1 MGFWHVGSM
10 AECTKVRSRY
20 PLSAAAASSPEFTE
34 RANVCICTYNFNT
47 DEVQSMSAFF
57 AERALLATGWARNV
71 RFEVSDEGLLTQVL
85 SDSDAHGAEVLKG
98 PVVPGMPNLH
108 SHAFQRAMAG
118 LAEVAGNPNDSFWT
132 WRDLMYRLV
141 GKISP
146 EQLGVIARQLYIE
159 MLKGGFTSVA
169 EFHYVHQDSA
179 GQPYANPAELAL
191 QISQAASSAG
201 IGLTLLPVLYSH
213 SGFGGQAPNEGQRRF
228 IHSTESYLSLQAQ
241 LKPLLAAQPAQ
252 ALGLCF
258 HSLRAVTPQQMSEVL
273 AASDKACPVHI
284 HIAEQQKEVDDC
296 LAWSGR
302 RPLQWLYENVDVD
315 QRWCLVHA
323 THADAGEVAS
333 MARSAAVAG
342 LCLTTE
348 ANLGDGIFPAVDYI
362 AQGGRWGIG
371 SDSHVSLSV
380 VEELRWLEYGQRLR
394 DQRRNRLY
402 RIDQPMVG
410 RTLFDAALV
419 GGAQAMGQNIGAL
432 TVGQR
437 ADWLVLDGNDPY
449 LATATD
455 DGILNRWLF
464 AGGDRQIRDV
474 LVNGQWVI
482 RDGRHAGEEQSSRA
496 FAAVLRELLG

>member
-1 MGFWHVGSM
+1 
-10 AECTKVRSRY
+10 
-20 PLSAAAASSPEFTE
+20 
-34 RANVCICTYNFNT
+34 
-47 DEVQSMSAFF
+47 MSVYF
-57 AERALLATGWARNV
+57 AERALLPAGWANNV
-71 RFEVSDEGLLTQVL
+71 RFEVSAFGLLTHIQV
-85 SDSDAHGAEVLKG
+85 DTERQDAELING
-98 PVVPGMPNLH
+98 PVLPGMPNLH

-169 EFHYVHQDSA
+169 EFHYVHQDST
-179 GQPYANPAELAL
+179 GKPYANPAELAL
-191 QISQAASSAG
+191 QVSQAASSVG
-201 IGLTLLPVLYSH
+201 IGMTLLPVLYSY
-213 SGFGGQAPNEGQRRF
+213 SGFGGLAPNDGQCRF
-228 IHSTESYLSLQAQ
+228 INSTESYLNLQSC
-241 LKPLLAAQPAQ
+241 LRPILSAQPAQ

-258 HSLRAVTPQQMSEVL
+258 HSLRAVTPGQISDVM
-273 AASDKACPVHI
+273 ATSDKRCPIHI

-315 QRWCLVHA
+315 ERWCLVHA
-323 THADAGEVAS
+323 THAEADEVIS
-333 MARSAAVAG
+333 MARSGAVAG

-348 ANLGDGIFPAVDYI
+348 ANLGDGVFPAVEYI

-402 RIDQPMVG
+402 RADQPMVG
-410 RTLFDAALV
+410 RTLYDAALV
-419 GGAQAMGQNIGAL
+419 GGAQAMGQSIGAL
-432 TVGQR
+432 EVGKR
-437 ADWLVLDGNDPY
+437 ADWLVLDGDDPY
-449 LATATD
+449 LATASGD
-455 DGILNRWLF
+455 AILNRWLF
-464 AGGDRQIRDV
+464 AGGDRQVREV
-474 LVNGQWVI
+474 MVNGRWVI
-482 RDGRHAGEEQSSRA
+482 RDGHHADEEESNRA
-496 FAAVLRELLG
+496 FAQVLRELLG

>member
-1 MGFWHVGSM
+1 
-10 AECTKVRSRY
+10 
-20 PLSAAAASSPEFTE
+20 
-34 RANVCICTYNFNT
+34 
-47 DEVQSMSAFF
+47 MSVFF
-57 AERALLATGWARNV
+57 AERALLPAGWANNV
-71 RFEVSDEGLLTQVL
+71 RFEVSAEGVLTHVQA
-85 SDSDAHGAEVLKG
+85 DAERHGAELING

-141 GKISP
+141 GQISP

-169 EFHYVHQDSA
+169 EFHYVHQDTS
-179 GQPYANPAELAL
+179 GKPYANPAELAL
-191 QISQAASSAG
+191 QVSQAAASVG
-201 IGLTLLPVLYSH
+201 IGMTLLPVLYTH
-213 SGFGGQAPNEGQRRF
+213 SGFGGLAPNEGQRRF
-228 IHSTESYLSLQAQ
+228 INSTDRYLDLQSR
-241 LKPLLAAQPAQ
+241 LKPLIDAQPAQ

-258 HSLRAVTPQQMSEVL
+258 HSLRAVTPQQISDVL
-273 AASDKACPVHI
+273 AASNTQCPVHI

-302 RPLQWLYENVDVD
+302 RPLQWLYDNVAVD
-315 QRWCLVHA
+315 ERWCLVHA
-323 THADAGEVAS
+323 THAEADEVAS
-333 MARSAAVAG
+333 MAKSGAVAG

-402 RIDQPMVG
+402 RPDQPMVG
-410 RTLFDAALV
+410 RTLYDAALV
-419 GGAQAMGQNIGAL
+419 GGAQAMGQPTGAL
-432 TVGQR
+432 EVGKR
-437 ADWLVLDGNDPY
+437 ADWLVLDGNDPF
-449 LATATD
+449 LATASGD
-455 DGILNRWLF
+455 AILNRWLF
-464 AGGDRQIRDV
+464 AGSDRQIRDV
-474 LVNGQWVI
+474 MVNGRWVI
-482 RDGRHAGEEQSSRA
+482 REGRHADETESSRA
-496 FAAVLRELLG
+496 FAQVLRELLG